1 MTTNKLTNSVIKN
14 EFLNKPQDKIR
25 LYKVPAVK
33 NLYLKVSQK
42 GLCSF
47 IFRYLDKNTNKETT
61 IILGYFPSMAIDEAK
76 AKAINMQS
84 ERDSGEVNPNLIKK
98 VESNK
103 KKYINDLLDEYV
115 NSKVLKFKPKTQ
127 PTQLHSVKQIRDALG
142 AFPITILTAEII
154 KTRLLDGFEKRECFA
169 QARRL
174 KLIMNWIM
182 NYAEEHEYVT
192 KNPVKLIKEVYWTPE
207 HALKNNN
214 YLDEDKLKPLLK
226 SIYSDNIPNR
236 VKYQLHLLLLLG
248 IRRGEFLNLKFEDI
262 ITDKSTNQ
270 MCININQTKV
280 NSINVLPLSK
290 QAILLLNKLKTHSK
304 NGYVVVTAKGIS
316 PKSENYFIDFLNE
329 MSINLGQ
336 SIENR
341 VTPHDFR
348 RAFVNIAN
356 ESEKFL
362 PHVIE
367 LCVGHEIRSKV
378 SKHYSV
384 KPRYIESKYGV
395 FKWWGDF
402 VDECLVDLGF
412 NLENIYNLDC

>member
-25 LYKVPAVK
+25 LYKVPAIK

-290 QAILLLNKLKTHSK
+290 QAILLLNKLETHSK

-367 LCVGHEIRSKV
+367 LCVGYEIRSKV